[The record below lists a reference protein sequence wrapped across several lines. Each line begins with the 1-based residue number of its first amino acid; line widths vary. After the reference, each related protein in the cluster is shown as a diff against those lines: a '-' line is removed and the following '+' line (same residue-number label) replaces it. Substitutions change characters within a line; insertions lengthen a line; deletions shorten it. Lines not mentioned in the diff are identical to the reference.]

1 MNPDLHLVRLMCR
14 PIVFFL
20 VALMLS
26 IPAEAQKSRLAI
38 HGATVI
44 TVAGD
49 EPISDALILVDD
61 GRISWVGPV
70 AERPDLKGYDLL
82 DANGKWVIP
91 GLIDTNVHLI
101 LNVIP
106 EFYVKY
112 EDQLEDIAIQSA
124 QVGLKYGMTT
134 MADTWG
140 PLEPLL
146 AARNRIRSGEV
157 VGSDVLVAGNIIGTG
172 GPFSPYFMQ
181 GWDLRGK
188 SLRYGGWVAPIVQ
201 QRINALWEAGM
212 GPDLMAATPEEAAER
227 MRSYIARGVDF
238 VKLGISG
245 HGIEPVEPLMFTDEV
260 LDAMVAEIR
269 AASIPF
275 QTHTFTIASL
285 EQAIRLEPDMLQHPN
300 VMSPG
305 WGGATAAQKAAV
317 RESISQ
323 MESGGMLAGLMAV
336 PERRQMDVYQNWTS
350 DQTDDPYLDE
360 IMQYRKPWFA
370 GVSYEQMAEGVRVWL
385 DSGVEYTLATDQ
397 GPETS
402 DLGPTVW
409 GRMGRA
415 HFDRLIGLQDAGE
428 QPMDILR
435 AATLN
440 GARAYQ
446 LEDEIGTIEP
456 GKWADLVV
464 LDANPLVDIANLR
477 SISTVIKHG
486 MVVDRAAL
494 PTHPVLDYDP
504 ELPWPY

>member
-1 MNPDLHLVRLMCR
+1 MHSDLPSFKPMRIR
-14 PIVFFL
+14 AAFFL
-20 VALMLS
+20 FLILLAGP
-26 IPAEAQKSRLAI
+26 IRAQESRLAI
-38 HGATVI
+38 RGATVI
-44 TVAGD
+44 TVADD

-61 GRISWVGPV
+61 GRIRWVGP
-70 AERPDLKGYDLL
+70 ATEGPDLEGYEVVG
-82 DANGKWVIP
+82 AEGKWVIP

-112 EDQLEDIAIQSA
+112 EDRLEDIAIQSA

-146 AARNRIRSGEV
+146 AARDRIRSGEV
-157 VGSDVLVAGNIIGTG
+157 VGADVLVAGNIIGTG
-172 GPFSPYFMQ
+172 GPFSPYFMG

-188 SLRYGGWVAPIVQ
+188 SLRYGGWVAPVVQ

-212 GPDLMAATPEEAAER
+212 GPYLMALTPEEAAAK
-227 MRSYIARGVDF
+227 MRAYIARGVDF

-245 HGIEPVEPLMFTDEV
+245 HGIEPVEPLMFSDEV
-260 LDAMVAEIR
+260 LEAMVAEIR
-269 AASIPF
+269 AAGIPF

-300 VMSPG
+300 VMNPG
-305 WGGATAAQKAAV
+305 WGGASEAQKRAIRA
-317 RESISQ
+317 SIEH
-323 MESGGMLAGLMAV
+323 MAMRGMLAGLMAV
-336 PERRQMDVYQNWTS
+336 PERSQIEIYRNWSS

-360 IMQYRKPWFA
+360 IMQYRKPWYA
-370 GVSYEQMAEGVRVWL
+370 GGTYEQRSEGLKVWL

-428 QPMDILR
+428 APMDILR
-435 AATLN
+435 AATIN
-440 GARAYQ
+440 GARAYHRDSQ
-446 LEDEIGTIEP
+446 IGTIEP

-464 LDANPLVDIANLR
+464 LDADPLRDIGNLR
-477 SISTVIKHG
+477 SISMVIKRG
-486 MVVDRAAL
+486 MVVDRTAL
-494 PTHPVLDYDP
+494 PTNPVLDYDP